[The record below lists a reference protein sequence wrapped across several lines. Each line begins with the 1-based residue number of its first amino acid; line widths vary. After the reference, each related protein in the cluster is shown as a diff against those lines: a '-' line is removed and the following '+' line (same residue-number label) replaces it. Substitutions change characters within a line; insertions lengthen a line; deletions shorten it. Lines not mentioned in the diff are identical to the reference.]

1 MSSKLSIQE
10 LRSLPKID
18 LHRHMDCSMRWS
30 TLLEI
35 ATTLKIEIPKNSAQQ
50 RSHFLVTEPMK
61 DLNAVLSKFLIAQK
75 VLGSE
80 EILERLAFEASEDA
94 FNDGVRICEMRYAPT
109 FIADGHSSLSYEKI
123 HQAFVRGLN
132 RAKKQM
138 QIATG
143 LVCILQ
149 RILPLEKVASVT
161 DFAIENKESFIAIDL
176 ADNEAGSEP
185 KKFAK
190 DFERAKKAGLHIT
203 VHSGESPSPDA
214 GKWIKDSIEILG
226 AERIGHGIQAIHHP
240 DVLKML
246 IEKDI
251 PLEVCPHSNYLT
263 QAFASYQDHP
273 LKKLYDAGVPVT
285 LNSDDPG
292 MFASVLTDEYV
303 IAQEHQ
309 GFGLKEFA
317 RCNEIAF
324 NKSFISL
331 AEKTAAFKG

>member
-18 LHRHMDCSMRWS
+18 LHRHLDCSMRWS

-61 DLNAVLSKFLIAQK
+61 DLDAVLSKFLIAQK
-75 VLGSE
+75 VLASE
-80 EILERLAFEASEDA
+80 EILERLAFEACEDA

-109 FIADGHSSLSYEKI
+109 FIADGHPSLSYEKI
-123 HQAFVRGLN
+123 HQAFVRGLS

-138 QIATG
+138 PIAAG
-143 LVCILQ
+143 LICILQ
-149 RILPLEKVASVT
+149 RILSLEKVSSVT
-161 DFAIENKESFIAIDL
+161 DFAIEHKDTFLALDL

-203 VHSGESPSPDA
+203 VHSGETPDPQA
-214 GKWIKDSIEILG
+214 GQWIKDSIQILG
-226 AERIGHGIQAIHHP
+226 AERIGHGIQAINHK
-240 DVLKML
+240 DVMQLL
-246 IEKDI
+246 IEKDV

-263 QAFASYQDHP
+263 QAFSSYETHP
-273 LKKLYDAGVPVT
+273 LRKLYDAGVPVT

-292 MFASVLTDEYV
+292 MFASLLTDDYH
-303 IAQEHQ
+303 IAQEYQ
-309 GFGLKEFA
+309 GFGIKEFT

-324 NKSFISL
+324 NKSFIPL
-331 AEKTAAFKG
+331 AEKTAAFK